1 MNVTSAR
8 SSTTAW
14 PSRRMR
20 ESSRA
25 ISGAVAMSSSP
36 CTTSSRSPCRSAT
49 SVTFQLVGRESGVPG
64 NVPDGDS
71 VAAQD
76 EPDARVAVRV
86 DAPAVRQ
93 AAHEEQPEAA
103 GLVGRAGARGG
114 REAVPVVDD
123 LDAHLAVPA
132 GAQLERQLVP
142 AVADGVGHQLRDEQ
156 AERVDLPFAQDRA
169 DRLEH
174 AGARL
179 GDRSGLRRE
188 LEFASAAVL
197 HSSRTCPGSLT
208 GKPCTFRVVT
218 PYAARMPELP
228 ITTANELPGMT
239 VRENLGI
246 AFGLVVRS
254 MGFAKGFSAGL
265 KALRQGEISRYTE
278 LLEDSRRH
286 ALDRMVANA
295 RLLRANGIVAMRFDT
310 SEVGQQLTEIVA
322 YGTAVVVAPRS

>member
-1 MNVTSAR
+1 
-8 SSTTAW
+8 
-14 PSRRMR
+14 
-20 ESSRA
+20 
-25 ISGAVAMSSSP
+25 
-36 CTTSSRSPCRSAT
+36 
-49 SVTFQLVGRESGVPG
+49 
-64 NVPDGDS
+64 
-71 VAAQD
+71 
-76 EPDARVAVRV
+76 
-86 DAPAVRQ
+86 
-93 AAHEEQPEAA
+93 
-103 GLVGRAGARGG
+103 
-114 REAVPVVDD
+114 
-123 LDAHLAVPA
+123 
-132 GAQLERQLVP
+132 
-142 AVADGVGHQLRDEQ
+142 
-156 AERVDLPFAQDRA
+156 
-169 DRLEH
+169 
-174 AGARL
+174 
-179 GDRSGLRRE
+179 
-188 LEFASAAVL
+188 
-197 HSSRTCPGSLT
+197 LT

>member
-1 MNVTSAR
+1 
-8 SSTTAW
+8 
-14 PSRRMR
+14 
-20 ESSRA
+20 
-25 ISGAVAMSSSP
+25 
-36 CTTSSRSPCRSAT
+36 
-49 SVTFQLVGRESGVPG
+49 
-64 NVPDGDS
+64 
-71 VAAQD
+71 
-76 EPDARVAVRV
+76 
-86 DAPAVRQ
+86 
-93 AAHEEQPEAA
+93 
-103 GLVGRAGARGG
+103 
-114 REAVPVVDD
+114 
-123 LDAHLAVPA
+123 
-132 GAQLERQLVP
+132 
-142 AVADGVGHQLRDEQ
+142 
-156 AERVDLPFAQDRA
+156 
-169 DRLEH
+169 
-174 AGARL
+174 
-179 GDRSGLRRE
+179 
-188 LEFASAAVL
+188 
-197 HSSRTCPGSLT
+197 LT

-265 KALRQGEISRYTE
+265 KALRQGEISEYTE